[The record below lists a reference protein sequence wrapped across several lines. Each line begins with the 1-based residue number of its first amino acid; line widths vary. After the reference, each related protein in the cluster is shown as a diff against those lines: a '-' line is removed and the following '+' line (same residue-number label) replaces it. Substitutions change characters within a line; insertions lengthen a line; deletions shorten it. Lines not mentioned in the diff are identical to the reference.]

1 MANQKYSM
9 DDLIVESANKKVQ
22 RRGSRCYIYTRVS
35 TVKQVEEGHSLEA
48 QYQYLKDYAEFEG
61 MTVVDHYSD
70 EGVSGKSAETRK
82 EFMRMMEDIRS
93 NKDDVQFVLV
103 FKLSRFGRNVRD
115 ILAYLED
122 MQDYGVNLIC
132 AEDHLDS
139 GADMG
144 KVMFPV
150 LAAVAE
156 LERENILV
164 QSMNGRR
171 GRVKD
176 GFWVGGIAPYGY
188 QIEKDGKDS
197 KMVIDEEQAA
207 IVRLIYDKYIK
218 TNLGAD
224 GVARWLNEHGYKKTP
239 PNVLKKHSNRK
250 IDFLTEFSREH
261 IVRILDNEFY
271 MGKLAYGKRKNYMVK
286 GMRGVTV
293 TRMQDEYDVYEGQ
306 HDGIVSEE
314 TWQLAHEKRLAT
326 MGKSEKKDKDHEYI
340 LSTLLRCPECGSPL
354 YGAVNRTK
362 KRADGTP
369 YDPYY
374 YYKCKHQFGQ
384 TGHSCSF
391 KTQIG
396 ARKIDQEVRDI
407 IMSLVASDKFKSAV
421 YAKIGEAVDV
431 DDIQKEI
438 DALAKKKRKIEN
450 ALKMR
455 SIEKDNLNYDDKHY
469 ERKYLE
475 ISDAME
481 RLYDELVVVEDDIDD
496 KKSCIRS
503 VEQNKVSQDKIY
515 NLLIK
520 FSDIYDKM
528 KDQEKKELMALFID
542 KIEIHKQKQS
552 DGRRVKQI
560 DFHFPVVIG
569 DGEECNS
576 IFPSF
581 PDECGD
587 NRTAIKN
594 IKV

>member
-1 MANQKYSM
+1 M
-9 DDLIVESANKKVQ
+9 D
-22 RRGSRCYIYTRVS
+22 
-35 TVKQVEEGHSLEA
+35 
-48 QYQYLKDYAEFEG
+48 
-61 MTVVDHYSD
+61 
-70 EGVSGKSAETRK
+70 
-82 EFMRMMEDIRS
+82 
-93 NKDDVQFVLV
+93 
-103 FKLSRFGRNVRD
+103 
-115 ILAYLED
+115 
-122 MQDYGVNLIC
+122 
-132 AEDHLDS
+132 
-139 GADMG
+139 
-144 KVMFPV
+144 
-150 LAAVAE
+150 
-156 LERENILV
+156 
-164 QSMNGRR
+164 
-171 GRVKD
+171 
-176 GFWVGGIAPYGY
+176 
-188 QIEKDGKDS
+188 
-197 KMVIDEEQAA
+197 
-207 IVRLIYDKYIK
+207 
-218 TNLGAD
+218 
-224 GVARWLNEHGYKKTP
+224 
-239 PNVLKKHSNRK
+239 
-250 IDFLTEFSREH
+250 
-261 IVRILDNEFY
+261 
-271 MGKLAYGKRKNYMVK
+271 
-286 GMRGVTV
+286 
-293 TRMQDEYDVYEGQ
+293 
-306 HDGIVSEE
+306 
-314 TWQLAHEKRLAT
+314 
-326 MGKSEKKDKDHEYI
+326 EYI

-421 YAKIGEAVDV
+421 YAKIGEAVDT
-431 DDIQKEI
+431 DDIQKQI
-438 DALAKKKRKIEN
+438 DTLAKKKRKIEN

-455 SIEKDNLNYDDKHY
+455 SIEKDNLNFEDKHY

-481 RLYDELVVVEDDIDD
+481 RLYDELVATEDDIDD

-528 KDQEKKELMALFID
+528 KDQEKKQLMALFID

-581 PDECGD
+581 QTNVETVVLLSQQRPNDKIRVELD
-587 NRTAIKN
+587 LTEFDITAAEKEATYQEIKN
-594 IKV
+594 YILEKHGVKVSSLYISQTKRKCGLDVGDSYNKPKSEDAHVPQCPPEKENAIMDALKHYGII